1 MGLLLYMQSCVIVTL
16 CLVPATSLGVE
27 LEPSFD
33 VPMVNVTVKEG
44 TTAILPCSV
53 KFLGQHQVVWTD
65 QLSTLLT
72 FEDRRII
79 DDERLSIERP
89 YTKDWNLHIRS
100 VRYRDQGIYSCQ
112 INTSPV
118 KIKTINLNVIVPA
131 KILPELSSEDMAV
144 REGETVTLIC
154 NVTGIPM
161 PTVTWYRHNPTK
173 DDVSKDS
180 EFCPGTNK
188 IGISGEVLL
197 IHNVSRYCGG
207 NYECIAFNGVPPAV
221 NRLIRISVEFPP
233 EVSLPNKRIGQDV
246 GRETILEC
254 KISAYPQAIS
264 VWMRKG
270 VVISNGGKYRVEI
283 YHEAEHTMTL
293 SLRIRNLEDTDFGSY
308 TCMSSN
314 SVGKDAENMILYDY
328 SANRKTTAAT
338 TSIIPTTTSQ
348 SSFTTTTIPIITWNP
363 HASRTPDGKPGDT
376 VVNIVTRKP
385 TPRPDQRPQLDPGNS
400 LKAYNTINNNMATL
414 CTGSLLPV
422 CAPGGPVQ
430 SKTVQGQAHKNICST
445 SVVLC
450 GLIFVWFHS

>member
-1 MGLLLYMQSCVIVTL
+1 MGFLLYMQSCVIVNL
-16 CLVPATSLGVE
+16 FFVLSLASGVE

-161 PTVTWYRHNPTK
+161 PTVTWYRHKPT
-173 DDVSKDS
+173 DDDDTK
-180 EFCPGTNK
+180 TK

-207 NYECIAFNGVPPAV
+207 TYECVAFNGVPPAV

-233 EVSLPNKRIGQDV
+233 EVRLPNKRIGHDL

-254 KISAYPQAIS
+254 KISAYPQEIS

-270 VVISNGGKYRVEI
+270 SVISNGGKYRVEI
-283 YHEAEHTMTL
+283 YHEGEHTMTL
-293 SLRIRNLEDTDFGSY
+293 SLRIRNLEETDFGSY

-338 TSIIPTTTSQ
+338 TSIIPTTSPPA
-348 SSFTTTTIPIITWNP
+348 SSTTTTIPIITWNP
-363 HASRTPDGKPGDT
+363 HASRNPPNRQDGRPGGT
-376 VVNIVTRKP
+376 LVNIVTRKP
-385 TPRPDQRPQLDPGNS
+385 TPRPGQRPQLVPGNS

-422 CAPGGPVQ
+422 CAPGGPIQ
-430 SKTVQGQAHKNICST
+430 SKTVQGQAHRNICST
-445 SVVLC
+445 SVVLY
-450 GLIFVWFHS
+450 GLLFVWFHS